1 MTIRPAIYDQ
11 NDPTGGRDV
20 QLILGLLAKVPN
32 PPNED
37 PDNIGTYIAD
47 SRQIILI
54 DDVQDTVCRM
64 SPRPVERDVP
74 TPWWLWDGVGSFQ
87 DRLFPLM
94 RATLL
99 EVLKRH
105 PGSGTWPAYGEFPG
119 VGDTPAEKLASAEQR
134 ARVLQGVLG
143 GMAAGT
149 TVMVSPANPSLWR
162 TQSTVAKLLVVVS
175 AVAP

>member
-1 MTIRPAIYDQ
+1 MTIRPVVYDPE
-11 NDPTGGRDV
+11 DSTGGPDV
-20 QLILGLLAKVPN
+20 ALILRLLAETPN

-37 PDNIGTYIAD
+37 PDNIGSYIAD
-47 SRQIILI
+47 PRQIILI

-87 DRLFPLM
+87 ARLFPLM

-99 EVLKRH
+99 EILKRH
-105 PGSGTWPAYGEFPG
+105 PASGTWPAYGEFPG

-134 ARVLQGVLG
+134 ARTLQVVLG
-143 GMAAGT
+143 GVAAGT
-149 TVMVSPANPSLWR
+149 TVLVSPNNPILWR
-162 TQSTVAKLLVVVS
+162 TESTVAKLLVVVS